1 MEQDKLSIFSLIY
14 SFLLIFICAVGLL
27 LFVSQLCIPAWQI
40 FLGIDNPGY
49 CSILILFVCPLISLI
64 KVPIALRFQGHSGS
78 ANMLSVFIPM
88 GMLMY
93 TYPSV
98 QINWSFA
105 HLLPFIMSLI
115 LYWVSSYS
123 NSKGSNMYRVSI
135 IIGAFTTVVLLN
147 SILGNNIR
155 SFLWLAFASQF
166 VPLLIVDLVR
176 TSRSVQ
182 NLGIEEEYVLGGTTA
197 HDPLWVAPSF
207 ALFMSYTAH
216 LMFWDFEYPLLG

>member
-14 SFLLIFICAVGLL
+14 SFLLIFICVAGLL

-40 FLGIDNPGY
+40 FLGMANPWY
-49 CSILILFVCPLISLI
+49 CSILILFICPLISII
-64 KVPIALRFQGHSGS
+64 KVPIALRFQGKSGS

-88 GMLMY
+88 GMLLY
-93 TYPSV
+93 TYPSI

-105 HLLPFIMSLI
+105 HFLPALMSLI
-115 LYWVSSYS
+115 LFWVSSFAS
-123 NSKGSNMYRVSI
+123 PKGSSIYRISLV
-135 IIGAFTTVVLLN
+135 IGAFATVVFLN

-155 SFLWLAFASQF
+155 SFLWLAFASQYF
-166 VPLLIVDLVR
+166 PLLIIDILR
-176 TSRSVQ
+176 TSGSAQ
-182 NLGIEEEYVLGGTTA
+182 YLGIEEEYVLGGTNA